1 MHTYRL
7 RRQRV
12 LDSIDSLDLPAEPKM
27 AVRELLV
34 SNIAFMDG
42 CLQSGSFTLEGLQSF
57 ARSLKGL
64 PRELERPRRMLV
76 RALAQTTLL
85 WPPICLTYSWVH
97 RTAYIL
103 KNEDNLSVEEL
114 RRGYRRLLARTLRQK
129 EQTGELQ
136 SAVLLF
142 L

>member
-42 CLQSGSFTLEGLQSF
+42 FSPAPSRWKGSNPSHG
-57 ARSLKGL
+57 A
-64 PRELERPRRMLV
+64 
-76 RALAQTTLL
+76 
-85 WPPICLTYSWVH
+85 
-97 RTAYIL
+97 
-103 KNEDNLSVEEL
+103 
-114 RRGYRRLLARTLRQK
+114 
-129 EQTGELQ
+129 
-136 SAVLLF
+136 
-142 L
+142 